1 MAVKRL
7 LTIPHHFQT
16 ANFAGIACHCGS
28 FTQDHNLLFNVSWY
42 RKWHMGHFPI
52 FTPLCLELIWEPSL
66 FRVPH
71 ARVESSVWTL
81 PSQLPVHA
89 LPSMMLQGCR
99 EHTRSY
105 LAVWGNI
112 LSISCQNH
120 FPMLSTKTTSLE
132 FPRRQDTRLT
142 SMRHSYQQDSGF
154 PLEKLLLCGFVF
166 PGPGRSRASYNNC
179 HDTKLP

>member
-28 FTQDHNLLFNVSWY
+28 FMQDHNLLCNVSWY

-66 FRVPH
+66 FKVPH

-81 PSQLPVHA
+81 PSRLPVHA
-89 LPSMMLQGCR
+89 LPSMMLQGHR

-112 LSISCQNH
+112 FDHERGKEMS
-120 FPMLSTKTTSLE
+120 STTYLRHRLLTREENCYWLNYNLHSGLILARHLGRRSTGYDPRVNTSLQC
-132 FPRRQDTRLT
+132 FGGAHQ
-142 SMRHSYQQDSGF
+142 
-154 PLEKLLLCGFVF
+154 
-166 PGPGRSRASYNNC
+166 
-179 HDTKLP
+179 